1 MDKIEQSLQRME
13 TMLIIGMKNVLDVRE
28 TATML
33 GVTVDH
39 IRHLVSSRS
48 IPHYKK
54 GARVYF
60 KKSEIEDW
68 QLETRIAT
76 HAELKSAAA
85 THIASKRH
93 RI

>member
-1 MDKIEQSLQRME
+1 MDKIQQTLQRME

-28 TATML
+28 VAAML

-54 GARVYF
+54 GARVF
-60 KKSEIEDW
+60 FRKSEIEEW

-76 HAELKSAAA
+76 HAETCIAAA
-85 THIASKRH
+85 TRIATKRH
-93 RI
+93 RV

>member
-1 MDKIEQSLQRME
+1 MEKIEQSLQRLE
-13 TMLIIGMKNVLDVRE
+13 AMLIIGMKNVLDVRE
-28 TATML
+28 TAAML
-33 GVTVDH
+33 GVSVDH

-54 GARVYF
+54 GTRVYF

-76 HAELKSAAA
+76 CAENQRTAA
-85 THIASKRH
+85 TLIATKRH
-93 RI
+93 RV